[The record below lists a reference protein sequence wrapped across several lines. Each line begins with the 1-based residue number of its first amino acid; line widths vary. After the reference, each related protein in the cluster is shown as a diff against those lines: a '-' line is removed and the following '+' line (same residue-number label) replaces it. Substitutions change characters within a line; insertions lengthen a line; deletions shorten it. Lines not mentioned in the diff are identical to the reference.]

1 MSLHHPPSLHPEG
14 LSILNPTPARLPGPS
29 LLHELVS
36 PTSRDGVSSAVDF
49 LSPNGH
55 RTSLSYQELH
65 AASMTLASHIY
76 SILVSASMLSTSE
89 PRDAIIIPI
98 LCSQSPQLYVA
109 ILAVL
114 KVGGAFCPLNTDAP
128 PHRLSFVLQDVKAKV
143 VLVDQSLVSK
153 LPTVDETCKVIP
165 IPVDHAL
172 EPSSLIN
179 YNFVSPFLARPEDA
193 AYVMYTSGSTGTPKG
208 VSISHLAA
216 SQSILAH
223 DRHVPHFSRFL
234 QFAAPTFDV
243 SVFEIFFPLFRGA
256 TLVGCHRAEM
266 LTDLPGVL
274 RALDV
279 DACELTP
286 SVAGSLLKK
295 RSRAPHLRLLLTIGE
310 MLTEP
315 IIKEFGGD
323 EHQPSMLWGMYGPT
337 EATIHW

>member
-1 MSLHHPPSLHPEG
+1 MSPNHPPSLYPEG
-14 LSILNPTPARLPGPS
+14 LSILNLKPSRLPGPC

-36 PTSRDGVSSAVDF
+36 LTSRDGASSAVEF

-55 RTSLSYQELH
+55 RTTLSYQELH
-65 AASMTLASHIY
+65 AASTALASHIY
-76 SILVSASMLSTSE
+76 SILVSASVLSISK
-89 PRDAIIIPI
+89 PRDSIIIPI

-114 KVGGAFCPLNTDAP
+114 KVGGAFCPLNADAP
-128 PHRLSFVLQDVKAKV
+128 PDRLSFILQDVKAKV
-143 VLVDQSLVSK
+143 VLANQSLVSK
-153 LPTVDETCKVIP
+153 LPRDDQTCKIIP
-165 IPVDHAL
+165 IDHVL
-172 EPSSLIN
+172 EPSNLIN
-179 YNFVSPFLARPEDA
+179 YGFASPVLAEPEDP

-208 VSISHLAA
+208 VLISHLAA

-223 DRHVPHFSRFL
+223 GRHIPHFSRFL

-243 SVFEIFFPLFRGA
+243 SVFEMFFPLFRGA

-274 RALDV
+274 RAMDV

-286 SVAGSLLKK
+286 SVAGSLLKQ
-295 RSRAPHLRLLLTIGE
+295 RSRAPNLRLLLTIGE

-315 IIKEFGGD
+315 VIKEFGGH
-323 EHQPSMLWGMYGPT
+323 EHKPSMLWGMYGPT